1 MNSDSQGSP
10 KFTRASKHTSNVND
24 LLMLVLI
31 IKAVGVGIA
40 VIGSIVF
47 AAPLAVSIVE
57 ELGTAIDGFTVLLG
71 ALLILG
77 GSFAYKYG

>member
-1 MNSDSQGSP
+1 M
-10 KFTRASKHTSNVND
+10 ND

-57 ELGTAIDGFTVLLG
+57 ELGAAIDGFTVLLG

>member
-1 MNSDSQGSP
+1 
-10 KFTRASKHTSNVND
+10 
-24 LLMLVLI
+24 MLVLI
-31 IKAVGVGIA
+31 IKVVGVGIA

-47 AAPLAVSIVE
+47 AAPLAVSIAE